1 MVRPP
6 GVSAERPLT
15 LPDRCSRRFRTLIA
29 KPPLLSIDKPL
40 TKLDSCGSFE
50 YREGGGIMRA
60 IGNKTTLA
68 FGLAGFF
75 LLGNTALAGDAG
87 LVKTVK
93 GGVRIERDGE
103 VSVPKPG
110 SPVMVS
116 DLVVT
121 SADGSVGITLQDGT
135 LLSAGPN
142 STLTLKKGTLSVI
155 SGKISKTSQD
165 AVT

>member
-1 MVRPP
+1 
-6 GVSAERPLT
+6 
-15 LPDRCSRRFRTLIA
+15 
-29 KPPLLSIDKPL
+29 
-40 TKLDSCGSFE
+40 
-50 YREGGGIMRA
+50 MRA

-93 GGVRIERDGE
+93 GGVRIERDGGI
-103 VSVPKPG
+103 SVPRPG

-116 DLVVT
+116 DQVVT
-121 SADGSVGITLQDGT
+121 SADGSVGIALQDGT

-142 STLTLKKGTLSVI
+142 STLTLNKFVFDSTTAKGVLDATLKKGTLSVI

-165 AVT
+165 AVTYRTPNAILGVRGTEFIIDAD